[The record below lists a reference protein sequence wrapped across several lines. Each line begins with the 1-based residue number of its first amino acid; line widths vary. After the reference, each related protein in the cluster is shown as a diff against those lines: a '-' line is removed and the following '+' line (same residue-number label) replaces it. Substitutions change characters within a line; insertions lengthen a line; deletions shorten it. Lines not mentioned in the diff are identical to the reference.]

1 MLSIHREQSHP
12 SPLKSPLSI
21 VVPNRLT
28 LLLCGICRLQNTDLW
43 ANMEQEDDGCWT
55 VPWAFERR
63 QTDREGGTAFLGT
76 GTENIEQD
84 GTREGPAGRT
94 GVSKEVDA
102 EASGP
107 IFSPN
112 CQWAGLSRNPLTIYP
127 TLKSAQASLRGMM
140 TGKEGEDMGRLADES
155 PPQEG
160 ELT

>member
-1 MLSIHREQSHP
+1 M
-12 SPLKSPLSI
+12 
-21 VVPNRLT
+21 
-28 LLLCGICRLQNTDLW
+28 
-43 ANMEQEDDGCWT
+43 
-55 VPWAFERR
+55 
-63 QTDREGGTAFLGT
+63 
-76 GTENIEQD
+76 
-84 GTREGPAGRT
+84 
-94 GVSKEVDA
+94 DA